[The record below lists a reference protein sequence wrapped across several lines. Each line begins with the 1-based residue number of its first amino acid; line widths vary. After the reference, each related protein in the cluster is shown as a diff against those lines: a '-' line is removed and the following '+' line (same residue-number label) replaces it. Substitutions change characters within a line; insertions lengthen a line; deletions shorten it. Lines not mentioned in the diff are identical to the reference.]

1 MKDKLKALLKG
12 QEGINTV
19 EVVIILAIV
28 VGLAIIFRNQLLGY
42 ANALMDGIFQN
53 TGSNFD
59 PNQMGTTP

>member
-28 VGLAIIFRNQLLGY
+28 VGLAIIFRNQLLVY
-42 ANALMDGIFQN
+42 AKALMDGIFQN
-53 TGSNFD
+53 TGTNFD
-59 PNQMGTTP
+59 PTQM